1 MSDVV
6 DQTTRSRMMAEIRGK
21 NTRPEIMLRRALHA
35 RGFRYR
41 LHDKK
46 LPGKPDIIFSR
57 YRAVCLVHGCFW
69 HRHPG
74 CAYAYTPVTR
84 GEFWKTKLDANV
96 VRDKRKRQELLDIG
110 WRVAT
115 VWECALR
122 KGGEIKVALELDLWL
137 RGTSVEFNTDLIVY

>member
-6 DQTTRSRMMAEIRGK
+6 DQATRSRMMAGIRGK

-46 LPGKPDIIFSR
+46 LPGKPDIVFPR
-57 YRAVCLVHGCFW
+57 YGAVCLVHGCFW

-74 CAYAYTPVTR
+74 CAYAYTPATR
-84 GEFWKTKLDANV
+84 GEFWKAKLNANV
-96 VRDKRKRQELLDIG
+96 ARDKRKRQELLDIG

-122 KGGEIKVALELDLWL
+122 KGGEIKCALELDNWL
-137 RGTSVEFNTDLIVY
+137 RGTGVEFNTDLIVY